1 MYFDVAQ
8 FVHLTILLVFAHFLA
23 DYPLQGDFLAKA
35 KNREAPIPGVPWMH
49 ALTAHAGIHAGF
61 VYLITMWWPLALL
74 EFFCH
79 WAIDDGKCRGALSFN
94 EDQFLHLFLKVIWA
108 AIVVAVAGVS

>member
-1 MYFDVAQ
+1 MTFDIAQ
-8 FVHLTILLVFAHFLA
+8 FFHLLILLVFGHFLA

-35 KNREAPIPGVPWMH
+35 KNREAPIPGVPWWH

-61 VYLITMWWPLALL
+61 VYVITSCWPLALL
-74 EFFCH
+74 EFVAH

-94 EDQFLHLFLKVIWA
+94 EDQFLHLFLKVLWA
-108 AIVVAVAGVS
+108 AIVVAAAGLA